1 MHMDP
6 DLESLPVYGLIN
18 ASIPRK
24 SKTKRLESGFFEGDI
39 KYLIHFS
46 VDNEVCEIE

>member
-1 MHMDP
+1 MDP
-6 DLESLPVYGLIN
+6 DLKSLPVYGLID
-18 ASIPRK
+18 ASISQK
-24 SKTKRLESGFFEGDI
+24 SKNKRLESIFFEGGI